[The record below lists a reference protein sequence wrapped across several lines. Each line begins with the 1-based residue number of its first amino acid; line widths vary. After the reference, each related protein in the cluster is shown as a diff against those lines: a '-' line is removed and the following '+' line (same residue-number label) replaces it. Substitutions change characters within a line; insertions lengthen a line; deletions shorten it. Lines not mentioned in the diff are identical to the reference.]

1 MTRKLTTSSAKPMSD
16 EETKMMWSLH
26 GSIFYIGIRKSV
38 SRRPAAERG
47 CDGETDRREVL
58 QQRPH
63 AWPAKP

>member
-38 SRRPAAERG
+38 SRRNLDVLADSTRRDPARVSAQG
-47 CDGETDRREVL
+47 L
-58 QQRPH
+58 S
-63 AWPAKP
+63 